1 MKSVKQSSF
10 SHLTNLQVL
19 DLGPSSTERSF
30 GREEEVE
37 EEVDMEEIEEEIE
50 EEI

>member
-1 MKSVKQSSF
+1 MNSVKESSF

-19 DLGPSSTERSF
+19 DLGPSTTERSF

-37 EEVDMEEIEEEIE
+37 EEVEMEEEIE
-50 EEI
+50 EET

>member
-37 EEVDMEEIEEEIE
+37 EEEEKEERKEEIEEVI
-50 EEI
+50 